1 MERESLPWEGSDPE
15 DNTDPLLVLRL
26 LQEGVEGQHS
36 NKDWCPLYVP
46 HLERYKRT
54 VEKVIFLLSSYMSY
68 MYLSR
73 EAEFI
78 RL

>member
-1 MERESLPWEGSDPE
+1 MERESLPWEGSDSE

-36 NKDWCPLYVP
+36 SEDWCPLYVP
-46 HLERYKRT
+46 HLERYKHI
-54 VEKVIFLLSSYMSY
+54 VEKVIFLLLSYTSY
-68 MYLSR
+68 MYLLR